1 MSKVWLITGSGSGL
15 GRSIAEAALAKG
27 ERVVATARNIEQLD
41 DLVKQY
47 GDQIRTFT
55 LDVTVEE
62 AAQAAVQ
69 LALDAFGRLDVLVN
83 NAGYGDIRPFEETS
97 SEDFKRLMDTCFYGV
112 VYLTRAALPIM
123 RQQRSGHILQISSVG
138 GRLATP
144 GSAAYH
150 AAKWAIGGFTEALA
164 METAHLGVK
173 ISALEPG
180 GMRTNW
186 VNRAINNEPQLHPDY
201 EASVGQLLK
210 MMNGL
215 QGNEKGDPVKVAEVV
230 LQLAYADELP
240 AHLLLGKDAVQGAQM
255 AEKQRA
261 ADAERWHEVSLSTEY
276 E

>member
-15 GRSIAEAALAKG
+15 GRNITEAALAKG
-27 ERVVATARNIEQLD
+27 ERVVATARNIEQLA

-47 GDQIRTFT
+47 GEQIRVAT

-62 AAQAAVQ
+62 AAQAAVG

-97 SEDFKRLMDTCFYGV
+97 SEDFKKLVDTCFYGV
-112 VYLTRAALPIM
+112 VNLTRAALPIM
-123 RQQRSGHILQISSVG
+123 RKQRSGHILQISSVG
-138 GRLATP
+138 GRLATL

-164 METAHLGVK
+164 METAHFGVK

-186 VNRAINNEPQLHPDY
+186 VNRATNSRLQLLPDY
-201 EASVGQLLK
+201 EASVGELLR
-210 MMNGL
+210 MMDGL
-215 QGNEKGDPVKVAEVV
+215 RGHEKGDPEKVAEVV

-240 AHLLLGKDAVQGAQM
+240 AHLVLGKEAVQGAEL

-261 ADAERWHEVSLSTEY
+261 ADAERWREVSISTEY

>member
-1 MSKVWLITGSGSGL
+1 MSKVWLITGSGNGL
-15 GRSIAEAALAKG
+15 GRNITEAALAKG

-47 GDQIRTFT
+47 GEQIRVAT
-55 LDVTVEE
+55 LDVTNEE

-69 LALDAFGRLDVLVN
+69 LALSAFGGLDVLVN

-123 RQQRSGHILQISSVG
+123 RKQRSGHILQISSVG

-164 METAHLGVK
+164 METAHFGVK

-186 VNRAINNEPQLHPDY
+186 VNRAIQTRPQLHPDY
-201 EASVGQLLK
+201 EASVGALLK
-210 MMNGL
+210 MMDGL
-215 QGNEKGDPVKVAEVV
+215 QGQEKGDPVKVAEVV
-230 LQLAYADELP
+230 LQMAYADELP
-240 AHLLLGKDAVQGAQM
+240 AHLLLGKDAVQGADF

-261 ADAERWHEVSLSTEY
+261 ADAERWHAVSFSTEY

>member
-1 MSKVWLITGSGSGL
+1 MSKVWLVTGSGNGL
-15 GRSIAEAALAKG
+15 GRNITEAALAKG
-27 ERVVATARNIEQLD
+27 ERVVATARNIDQLD

-47 GDQIRTFT
+47 GEQIRVAT
-55 LDVTVEE
+55 LDVTNEE
-62 AAQAAVQ
+62 AANAAVQ
-69 LALDAFGRLDVLVN
+69 LAVDAFGGLDVLVN

-112 VYLTRAALPIM
+112 VHLTRAALPVM

-164 METAHLGVK
+164 METAHFGVK

-186 VNRAINNEPQLHPDY
+186 VNRAINKRPELHPDY
-201 EASVGQLLK
+201 EASVGALLK
-210 MMNGL
+210 MMDGL
-215 QGNEKGDPVKVAEVV
+215 QGQEKGDPVKVAEVV

-240 AHLLLGKDAVQGAQM
+240 AHLLLGKDAVQGVEF

-261 ADAERWHEVSLSTEY
+261 ADAERWHAVSFSTEF

>member
-15 GRSIAEAALAKG
+15 GRNITEAALAKG

-47 GDQIRTFT
+47 GDQIRVAT

-97 SEDFKRLMDTCFYGV
+97 SEDFKKLMDTCFYGV

-123 RQQRSGHILQISSVG
+123 RNQRSGHILQISSVG

-164 METAHLGVK
+164 METAHLGIK

-186 VNRAINNEPQLHPDY
+186 VNRAIQQRPPMLPDY

-210 MMNGL
+210 MMDGL
-215 QGNEKGDPVKVAEVV
+215 QGQEKGDPVKVAEVV

-240 AHLLLGKDAVQGAQM
+240 AHLLLGIDAVQGAQF

-261 ADAERWHEVSLSTEY
+261 ADAERWYEVSRSTEF

>member
-1 MSKVWLITGSGSGL
+1 MSKVWLITGSGNGL
-15 GRSIAEAALAKG
+15 GRHITEAALAKG

-47 GDQIRTFT
+47 GDQIRVAT
-55 LDVTVEE
+55 LDVTDEE
-62 AAQAAVQ
+62 AAQAAVR
-69 LALDAFGRLDVLVN
+69 LALVAFGRLDVLVN

-97 SEDFKRLMDTCFYGV
+97 SEDFKKLMDTCFYGV
-112 VYLTRAALPIM
+112 VNLTRAALPIM
-123 RQQRSGHILQISSVG
+123 RKQRSGYILQISSVG

-150 AAKWAIGGFTEALA
+150 AAKWAVGGFTEALA
-164 METAHLGVK
+164 MEMAPFGVK

-186 VNRAINNEPQLHPDY
+186 VNRAIKNRPQLLSDY
-201 EASVGQLLK
+201 EASVGELLR
-210 MMNGL
+210 MMDGL
-215 QGNEKGDPVKVAEVV
+215 QGQEKGDPVKVAEVV

-240 AHLLLGKDAVQGAQM
+240 AHLLLGKEAAQGAEL
-255 AEKQRA
+255 AEEQRA
-261 ADAERWHEVSLSTEY
+261 ADAERWHAVTISTEY

>member
-15 GRSIAEAALAKG
+15 GRNITEAALAKG

-41 DLVKQY
+41 DLVKHY
-47 GDQIRTFT
+47 GDQIRVAT
-55 LDVTVEE
+55 LDVTIEE

-83 NAGYGDIRPFEETS
+83 NAGYGDIHPFEETS
-97 SEDFKRLMDTCFYGV
+97 SEDFKQLMDTCFYGV

-123 RQQRSGHILQISSVG
+123 RKQRSGHILNISSVG

-150 AAKWAIGGFTEALA
+150 AAKWAVGGFTEAVA
-164 METAHLGVK
+164 METSHFGVK

-186 VNRAINNEPQLHPDY
+186 VGRAINKRLPLLPDY
-201 EASVGQLLK
+201 EASVGALLK
-210 MMNGL
+210 MMDGL
-215 QGNEKGDPVKVAEVV
+215 QGQEQGDPVKVADVV

-240 AHLLLGKDAVQGAQM
+240 AHLLLGVDAAKGAEL
-255 AEKQRA
+255 AEQQRA
-261 ADAERWHEVSLSTEY
+261 ADAKRWHEVTISTEY

>member
-1 MSKVWLITGSGSGL
+1 MSKVWLITGSGNGL
-15 GRSIAEAALAKG
+15 GRHITEAALAKG

-47 GDQIRTFT
+47 SDQIRVAT
-55 LDVTVEE
+55 LDVTDEE
-62 AAQAAVQ
+62 AAQAAVR

-97 SEDFKRLMDTCFYGV
+97 SEDFKKLMDTCFYGV
-112 VYLTRAALPIM
+112 VNLTRAVLPVM
-123 RQQRSGHILQISSVG
+123 RKQRSGHILQISSVG
-138 GRLATP
+138 GRFATP

-150 AAKWAIGGFTEALA
+150 AAKWAVGGFTETLA
-164 METAHLGVK
+164 METAPFGVK

-186 VNRAINNEPQLHPDY
+186 VNRAIINRPQLLPDY
-201 EASVGQLLK
+201 EASVGELLR
-210 MMNGL
+210 MMEGL
-215 QGNEKGDPVKVAEVV
+215 RGQEKGDPVKVAEVV
-230 LQLAYADELP
+230 IQLAYADELP
-240 AHLLLGKDAVQGAQM
+240 AHLLLGKEAAKGAEL

-261 ADAERWHEVSLSTEY
+261 ADAEKWHSVTISTEY

>member
-15 GRSIAEAALAKG
+15 GRHITEAALAKG
-27 ERVVATARNIEQLD
+27 EHVVATARNIEQLD

-47 GDQIRTFT
+47 GDLIRVAS

-62 AAQAAVQ
+62 AAQEAIQ

-123 RQQRSGHILQISSVG
+123 RKQRSGHILNISSVG

-150 AAKWAIGGFTEALA
+150 AAKWAVGGFTEALA
-164 METAHLGVK
+164 METAHFGVK

-186 VNRAINNEPQLHPDY
+186 VSRAIHTRPQLLPDY
-201 EASVGQLLK
+201 EASVGALLN
-210 MMNGL
+210 MMDGL

-240 AHLLLGKDAVQGAQM
+240 AHLPLGKDALQGVELAD
-255 AEKQRA
+255 KQRA
-261 ADAERWHEVSLSTEY
+261 ADAERWHAVSISTEY